1 MSTFSGNVRPKHIV
15 SVKGADGSV
24 RVEVSLPM
32 GYIEDPKLIIPILS
46 DAIEQIE
53 ALHKKNV
60 APSKDIPRQKGL
72 LNTIVGALKGKS
84 KVRKTQIPTDEI
96 PIMPPPSGTKI
107 TELKVNRAGNGTE
120 HIDTPILKK
129 GKSPAINRM
138 KPSDLTNLK
147 NGLRSV
153 SRSEPAAS
161 GKPALPPKPSTQMK
175 INGGLR
181 NITPGMLSLQRKTL
195 RKTSS
200 NNTNNS
206 NKSNIGLFGSS
217 NVNSMLARV
226 ANN

>member
-24 RVEVSLPM
+24 QMEVSLPM
-32 GYIEDPKLIIPILS
+32 GYIEDLTLIIPILS

-84 KVRKTQIPTDEI
+84 KVRKTHIPTDEI

-138 KPSDLTNLK
+138 KPCDLTNLK

-153 SRSEPAAS
+153 SRS
-161 GKPALPPKPSTQMK
+161 KPSLPPKPSTQMK
-175 INGGLR
+175 INGGMR

-217 NVNSMLARV
+217 SVNSMLARV